1 MPTTILLA
9 LPPVCSDHPTALH
22 SAIDSNEVA
31 RGLSVSRATWSP
43 EQARLDALVHMQA
56 TD

>member
-31 RGLSVSRATWSP
+31 RGLSVSRAAWSP